1 MNLENLKKNR
11 LKRMKKP
18 NVVVAEIA
26 AAVTASTEAA
36 VVRTI
41 GVKVAEVLVDEVG
54 VLSVILHQEIG
65 ILWICGPE
73 AEVTVV
79 QCMKDCQKDH
89 LNALI
94 NLNQE

>member
-1 MNLENLKKNR
+1 
-11 LKRMKKP
+11 MKKP

-26 AAVTASTEAA
+26 AAVTVSTEAA
-36 VVRTI
+36 VVMTT
-41 GVKVAEVLVDEVG
+41 GDKVAEVLVDEVG
-54 VLSVILHQEIG
+54 ALSVILHQEIG
-65 ILWICGPE
+65 ISLTIGPE